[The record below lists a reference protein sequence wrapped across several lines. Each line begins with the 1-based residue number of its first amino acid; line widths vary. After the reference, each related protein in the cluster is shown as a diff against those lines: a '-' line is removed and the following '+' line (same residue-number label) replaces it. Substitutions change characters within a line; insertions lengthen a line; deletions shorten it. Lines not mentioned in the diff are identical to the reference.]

1 VCAVPKGKEREE
13 CLGRDVTLWGGG
25 RRGRFQVGVEVVAG
39 AVCGFKC
46 GRVRRRPFRCALPPT
61 CARSS
66 CADVC

>member
-13 CLGRDVTLWGGG
+13 YLGGDVTLWGGG
-25 RRGRFQVGVEVVAG
+25 RRGMRQVGVVVVAG

-46 GRVRRRPFRCALPPT
+46 DRVRPIPSRCALPPT

-66 CADVC
+66 YADVC